1 MKYIFLVLLI
11 SSALFGGVLKSK
23 IVTINEDETQATI
36 KIDNV
41 DIGVSGFI
49 VHTIKGSRTIILKN
63 AVVISYDK
71 DSKIADLELSEY
83 NALRN
88 SALPSGKWH
97 VEVGDEAV
105 LAFGYTRGLLI
116 APSEEIYYRITRHS
130 QVQWIHPDIFAT
142 ILSFNGHPTPLREDF
157 TKISIASSVGLVYIF
172 LNKKLYT
179 VDAKSF
185 KILTIIEADLLQDE
199 SNLPFYTRIPEIDAN
214 WFGAGS
220 SELDNYES
228 HYYELLAEANPKNK
242 NLYNTVKAIDK
253 QARIDGDS
261 DKEEFEDLDGDRFE
275 GALEKFTLQKDEK

>member
-11 SSALFGGVLKSK
+11 GSTLFGGVLKSK
-23 IVTINEDETQATI
+23 IITVNEEETKATI
-36 KIDNV
+36 TIDNI
-41 DIGVSGFI
+41 DIGVNGFI

-63 AVVISYDK
+63 AVVVSYDK
-71 DSKIADLELSEY
+71 SSKIANLELSEY
-83 NALRN
+83 TALRN
-88 SALPSGKWH
+88 NALPSGKWH
-97 VEVGDEAV
+97 VKVGDEAV

-172 LNKKLYT
+172 LDKKLYT

-185 KILTIIEADLLQDE
+185 KILTIIEADFLQDE

-214 WFGAGS
+214 WFGDGS
-220 SELDNYES
+220 SELDDYEP
-228 HYYELLAEANPKNK
+228 HYYELIAEANPKNK
-242 NLYNTVKAIDK
+242 TLYKILKAIDK
-253 QARIDGDS
+253 QAKADEDS
-261 DKEEFEDLDGDRFE
+261 GKEEFKDLDGDRFE
-275 GALEKFTLQKDEK
+275 EALEKFTLQKDKK